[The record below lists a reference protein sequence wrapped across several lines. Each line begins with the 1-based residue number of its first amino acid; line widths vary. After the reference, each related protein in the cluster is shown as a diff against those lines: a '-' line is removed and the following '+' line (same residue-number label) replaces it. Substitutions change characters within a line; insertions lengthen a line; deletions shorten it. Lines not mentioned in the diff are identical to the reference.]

1 MASYEPVRAIQRG
14 LAVLRAVSEHGPI
27 TIVDLVER
35 CGFPQPTMVRIL
47 ETLIA
52 EGYIYRVAGEPKY
65 RVTRTCALVKPR
77 VRPEVA
83 PSGNRLPYRRP
94 HAHPDRLAV
103 QSRRF

>member
-14 LAVLRAVSEHGPI
+14 LAVLRAVSEYGPI
-27 TIVDLVER
+27 TIADLVER

-65 RVTRTCALVKPR
+65 RVTGR
-77 VRPEVA
+77 VELTRF
-83 PSGNRLPYRRP
+83 GG
-94 HAHPDRLAV
+94 HP
-103 QSRRF
+103 